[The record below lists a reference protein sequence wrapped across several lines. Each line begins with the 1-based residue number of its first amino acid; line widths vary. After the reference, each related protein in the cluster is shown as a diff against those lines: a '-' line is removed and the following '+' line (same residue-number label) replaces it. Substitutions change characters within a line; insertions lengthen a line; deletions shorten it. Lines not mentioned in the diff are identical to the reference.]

1 MCSLQSAAIMAG
13 PGYQNYSQQ
22 AVAKGHSVASL
33 TDLGNRQKAS
43 GDLQGAAGSF
53 YEVLSFDHNSVTAHL
68 GLGAICLASGDLA
81 RALEHTEKAYS
92 LQPTSAEAMSTIGTI
107 CRTQGSLEAASQW
120 YKAALQVN
128 PHCESTVVSLAVTLV
143 SQGLQLKASDPK
155 GAIAC
160 YNEALVHCPT
170 NANAYYNL

>member
-1 MCSLQSAAIMAG
+1 
-13 PGYQNYSQQ
+13 
-22 AVAKGHSVASL
+22 
-33 TDLGNRQKAS
+33 
-43 GDLQGAAGSF
+43 
-53 YEVLSFDHNSVTAHL
+53 
-68 GLGAICLASGDLA
+68 AICLASGDLA

-170 NANAYYNL
+170 NANAYYNLGVSYAEQLKFDKAIVNYQLTVHFEPFCAEAYNNMGVIYKEQNDLDK